1 MMGRNNESL
10 DLDPADV
17 EKAQLQSLTFLSLDQ
32 GATVQA
38 LWLSQEQ
45 VEGIGTQ
52 WCVIETCDRAI
63 LPVP

>member
-1 MMGRNNESL
+1 MGRNHESL

-17 EKAQLQSLTFLSLDQ
+17 EKAQLQSLAFLSSDQ

-45 VEGIGTQ
+45 VEGRGTQ
-52 WCVIETCDRAI
+52 WCMIGTCDRAI